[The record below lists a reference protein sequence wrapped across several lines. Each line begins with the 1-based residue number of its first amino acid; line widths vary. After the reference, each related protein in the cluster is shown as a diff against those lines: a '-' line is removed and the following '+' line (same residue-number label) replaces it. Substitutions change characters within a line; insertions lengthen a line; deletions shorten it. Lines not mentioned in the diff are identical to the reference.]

1 MTLKLSGIFAALV
14 TPVDEEGIV
23 SSEILEELT
32 DFVVGRGVAGICL
45 GGATSEYIHFDLA
58 DRKRIITTVAKKVA
72 GRIPLLSA
80 VGASTFTRV
89 LELARHSADMGCTAL
104 LVPAP
109 HFFHYEERDLE
120 TFFRKVFSSVSLPC
134 LIYDL
139 PGFTTPLE
147 IDTIQRLL
155 LTAQN
160 VVGLKDSTGVSRYQ
174 ARLAMAKEQSDYSL
188 LVGDDRLVYSG
199 LAAGWDGAVSGI
211 ACLCPELLVK
221 LYQEFRNGDRAG
233 AKQYQAMLDELA
245 GEISKL
251 PFPWGIRVGLG
262 VRGIPTGPLPLP
274 LAPVRK
280 QQIIQFR
287 DWLPGW
293 LDRNRELIKV

>member
-14 TPVDEEGIV
+14 TPVDEEGAV
-23 SSEILEELT
+23 SPEILEELV
-32 DFVVGRGVAGICL
+32 DFVVDRGVTGICL
-45 GGATSEYIHFDLA
+45 GGATSEYVHFDLE
-58 DRKRIITTVAKKVA
+58 DRKRIITTTTKRAASRVPV
-72 GRIPLLSA
+72 LSA
-80 VGASTFTRV
+80 VGASTLNRV

-104 LVPAP
+104 LIPAP

-139 PGFTTPLE
+139 PSYTNPLE
-147 IDTIQRLL
+147 VDTIQRLL

-160 VVGLKDSTGVSRYQ
+160 VIGLKDSSGVTRYQ
-174 ARLAMAKEQSDYSL
+174 ARLAMAKEQSDFSL
-188 LVGDDRLVYSG
+188 LVGDDRLLYSG
-199 LAAGWDGAVSGI
+199 LAAGWDGAVSGA

-221 LYQEFRNGDRAG
+221 LYQQFRNGDRAR
-233 AKQYQAMLDELA
+233 AKQYQTLLDELV
-245 GEISKL
+245 GEISKV

-280 QQIIQFR
+280 QQIIQLR
-287 DWLPGW
+287 EWLPGW
-293 LDRNRELIKV
+293 LERNTELLTR

>member
-1 MTLKLSGIFAALV
+1 MILKLSGIFAALV

-32 DFVVGRGVAGICL
+32 DFVISRGVAGICL
-45 GGATSEYIHFDLA
+45 GGATSEYVHFDLA
-58 DRKRIITTVAKKVA
+58 DRKRIITTVAKKAA
-72 GRIPLLSA
+72 GRVPLLSA
-80 VGASTFTRV
+80 VGASTLSRV
-89 LELARHSADMGCTAL
+89 LELTRHSADMGCTAL

-139 PGFTTPLE
+139 PGFTAPLE

-160 VVGLKDSTGVSRYQ
+160 VVGLKDSTGESRYQ
-174 ARLAMAKEQSDYSL
+174 ARLAMAKEQSDFSL

-211 ACLCPELLVK
+211 ACLCPELLVR
-221 LYQEFRNGDRAG
+221 LYQEFRKGDRAG
-233 AKQYQAMLDELA
+233 AQRYQAMLNQLIE
-245 GEISKL
+245 EISKL

-293 LDRNRELIKV
+293 LDRNRELINV

>member
-14 TPVDEEGIV
+14 TPVDEEGAV
-23 SSEILEELT
+23 SPEILEELV
-32 DFVVGRGVAGICL
+32 DFVLARGVAGICL
-45 GGATSEYIHFDLA
+45 GGATSEYVHFDVP
-58 DRKRIITTVAKKVA
+58 DRKRIITTVAKSVA
-72 GRIPLLSA
+72 GRVPIISSI
-80 VGASTFTRV
+80 GASTLSRT
-89 LELARHSADMGCTAL
+89 LELARHSAEMGCTAL

-109 HFFHYEERDLE
+109 HFFRYEERDLE

-139 PGFTTPLE
+139 PGFTSPLE
-147 IDTIQRLL
+147 VDTIQRLL

-160 VVGLKDSTGVSRYQ
+160 VIGLKDSSGVSRYQ
-174 ARLAMAKEQSDYSL
+174 ARLAMAKEQSDFSL
-188 LVGDDRLVYSG
+188 LVGDDRLLYSG

-211 ACLCPELLVK
+211 GCLCPELLVK

-233 AKQYQAMLDELA
+233 AKQYQTLLDELV
-245 GEISKL
+245 GEVSKL

-287 DWLPGW
+287 EWLPGW
-293 LDRNRELIKV
+293 LERNTEALAR

>member
-32 DFVVGRGVAGICL
+32 DFVVGRGVTGICL
-45 GGATSEYIHFDLA
+45 GGATSEYIHFDLP
-58 DRKRIITTVAKKVA
+58 DRKRIITTVAKKAA
-72 GRIPLLSA
+72 GRVPLLSA
-80 VGASTFTRV
+80 VGASTLSRV

-147 IDTIQRLL
+147 IDAIQRLL

-160 VVGLKDSTGVSRYQ
+160 VVGLKDSSGVTRYQ

-188 LVGDDRLVYSG
+188 LVGDDRLLYSG
-199 LAAGWDGAVSGI
+199 LAAGWDGAVSGV
-211 ACLCPELLVK
+211 ACLCPELLVR
-221 LYQEFRNGDRAG
+221 LYREFRNGDRAG
-233 AKQYQAMLDELA
+233 AKQYQALLDELT
-245 GEISKL
+245 GEILKL

-274 LAPVRK
+274 LAAVRK

-293 LDRNRELIKV
+293 LDRNRELLAV

>member
-1 MTLKLSGIFAALV
+1 MTLKLTGIFAALV
-14 TPVDEEGIV
+14 TPVDEDGAL
-23 SSEILEELT
+23 SPEILEELV

-45 GGATSEYIHFDLA
+45 GGATSEYVHFDLA
-58 DRKRIITTVAKKVA
+58 DRKRIITTAAKRVQ
-72 GRIPLLSA
+72 GRVPVLSA
-80 VGASTFTRV
+80 IGASTLARV
-89 LELARHSADMGCTAL
+89 LDLARHSADMGCSAL
-104 LVPAP
+104 LVPTP
-109 HFFHYEERDLE
+109 HFYHYEERDLE

-139 PGFTTPLE
+139 PGFTNPLE
-147 IDTIQRLL
+147 VDTVQRLL

-160 VVGLKDSTGVSRYQ
+160 VIGLKDSSGVTRYQ
-174 ARLAMAKEQSDYSL
+174 ARLAMAKEQSDFSL
-188 LVGDDRLVYSG
+188 LVGDDHLLYSG

-211 ACLCPELLVK
+211 ACLCPELLVRLHK
-221 LYQEFRNGDRAG
+221 EFRNGDRTA
-233 AKQYQAMLDELA
+233 AKQCQTTLDELI

-287 DWLPGW
+287 EWFPGW
-293 LDRNRELIKV
+293 MERNAELLAR

>member
-14 TPVDEEGIV
+14 TPIDEEGAI
-23 SSEILEELT
+23 SPEILEELV
-32 DFVVGRGVAGICL
+32 DFVITRGVGGICL
-45 GGATSEYIHFDLA
+45 GGATSEFVHFDLP
-58 DRKRIITTVAKKVA
+58 DRKRIITTAAKRAA
-72 GRIPLLSA
+72 GRVPVLSA
-80 VGASTFTRV
+80 IGASTLHRV
-89 LELARHSADMGCTAL
+89 LDLARHSADMGCTAL

-109 HFFHYEERDLE
+109 YFFHYEERDLE
-120 TFFRKVFSSVSLPC
+120 TFFRKVFSSVPLPC

-139 PGFTTPLE
+139 PGFTNPLE
-147 IDTIQRLL
+147 VDTIQRLL

-160 VVGLKDSTGVSRYQ
+160 VIGLKDSSGVTRYQ
-174 ARLAMAKEQSDYSL
+174 ARLAMAKEQSDFSL
-188 LVGDDRLVYSG
+188 LVGDDRLLYSG

-221 LYQEFRNGDRAG
+221 LYKEFRNGERTA
-233 AKQYQAMLDELA
+233 AKQCQTILDELI

-262 VRGIPTGPLPLP
+262 VRGIPTGALPLP

-287 DWLPGW
+287 EWLPGW
-293 LDRNRELIKV
+293 LDRNRELLTV